1 MEGVLVLDMIVD
13 GRWILHQFLIDI
25 ARLSYRYCATPA
37 RIRRATVTTGD
48 LSYLSPCDTF
58 VSLYFSLRLLRAKP
72 GALLAASGAL
82 LSLITWCLE
91 VVSLHQID
99 AVSIVRFG
107 GVWLS
112 VLYG

>member
-58 VSLYFSLRLLRAKP
+58 VSLYFSTTTPSEAWCTLGRL
-72 GALLAASGAL
+72 G
-82 LSLITWCLE
+82 SLIILDYL
-91 VVSLHQID
+91 VS
-99 AVSIVRFG
+99 
-107 GVWLS
+107 
-112 VLYG
+112 